1 MEGVMFKGVLFL
13 FIGVIDMMRLASG
26 GDDSIFG
33 TRWLL
38 ALFAVYF
45 ITMGGAILTGVRRS

>member
-1 MEGVMFKGVLFL
+1 MFKGVLFL